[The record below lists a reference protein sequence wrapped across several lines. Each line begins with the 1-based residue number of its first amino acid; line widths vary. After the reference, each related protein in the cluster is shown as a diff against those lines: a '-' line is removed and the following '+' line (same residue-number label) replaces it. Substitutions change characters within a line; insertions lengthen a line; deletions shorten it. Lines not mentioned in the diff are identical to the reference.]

1 MAFSYVVSRVLDN
14 YPHLDPKQVES
25 RLAYCSF
32 ASLENRFVYVEVPK
46 AARTVTCS
54 KSGAG

>member
-25 RLAYCSF
+25 RLAYGSF

-46 AARTVTCS
+46 AACTVTCS

>member
-25 RLAYCSF
+25 RLGSF

-46 AARTVTCS
+46 AACTVTCS